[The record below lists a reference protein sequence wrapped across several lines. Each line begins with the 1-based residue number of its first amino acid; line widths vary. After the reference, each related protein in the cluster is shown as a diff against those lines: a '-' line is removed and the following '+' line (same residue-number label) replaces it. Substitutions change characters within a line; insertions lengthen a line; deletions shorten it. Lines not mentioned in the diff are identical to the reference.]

1 MTGAVLID
9 PSAVLAI
16 LFDDEEDAYATSVVD
31 HVARYGGV
39 VPRLFWYE
47 IKHVIIKGIRHNR
60 TTRARGDEQIYL
72 LRRLIER
79 TLVDP
84 SDAAVL
90 DMAERG
96 QLSGYDAVYAAL
108 AVQEGLA
115 LATLDRGL
123 VSAAEVMGY
132 ALWQP
137 NQGEGRGRE

>member
-1 MTGAVLID
+1 VTGAILID

-16 LFDDEEDAYATSVVD
+16 LFDYEEDAYATGVVD
-31 HVARYGGV
+31 HAARYGGV

-60 TTRARGDEQIYL
+60 TTRMRGDEQIYL
-72 LRRLIER
+72 LRGLIER

-84 SDAAVL
+84 SDTAVL
-90 DMAERG
+90 DTAERG
-96 QLSGYDAVYAAL
+96 QLSGYHAVYAAL
-108 AVQEGLA
+108 ARQEGLA

-123 VSAAEVMGY
+123 ISAADVMGY

-137 NQGEGRGRE
+137 NPGEAEGKE